1 MLPFRAGT
9 RIPERWITALY
20 WGVPPLVCIIL
31 YWYGLRSWFLGDD
44 FLWLGIQD
52 RIRAGSSFWYEVF
65 QPTQHGTFRPLS
77 ERLFFLVFHW
87 AFGLHALPYRACV
100 FLTFFA
106 DLALLQSVLRRITGS
121 RAVGFWAAV
130 LWVANPAMAT
140 AMTWSSGYMQVL
152 CGLFLLLEFHFLLRH
167 IETGRWRYW
176 VAQTAVFMVGF
187 GVMET
192 NAVYPALALGY
203 TLFFARKYFWRTAPL
218 LGISAVYV
226 ALHMA
231 LVPKQ
236 TSGYYALHLGW
247 QLAAVFR
254 AYWRDAVSPPQAAVA
269 LGLWWRIVPL
279 GVRAMT
285 LALGAFLIWETA
297 RKRLLAAF
305 LFGWFALLLTPV
317 LPLAGHLQYYYLT
330 LPLMGLGALGGFA
343 LWRGWQAGGW
353 RRAVAAALA
362 TEFLLVSAPL
372 AWQLTRE
379 RWRWTMQAREVVT
392 RVAEVHARLPGTVI
406 LLAGVDDGFY
416 HRVIENNPFP
426 LVGVER
432 VYLVP
437 EARARIQAGPA
448 SGPNVDDF
456 ILPAAPTRAELD
468 ERRFVVLAVDR
479 HMEDVTASWARTAL
493 SQPEALPRKID
504 VANDLAGALLGEGW
518 YPAEQTHRWMGKG
531 ASLHLGAP
539 ARAGASLELNGSCGV
554 EQVRQGPL
562 RIAVTANGA
571 RLREATVASCGGENF
586 DLQFELP
593 PGAEA
598 ANRLEIGIEV
608 ERTFRPPGDRRDL
621 GLAFGTIAVR

>member
-1 MLPFRAGT
+1 MLPFRAGA
-9 RIPERWITALY
+9 RIPQRWITALY
-20 WGVPPLVCIIL
+20 WGVPPLLCVVL

-65 QPTQHGTFRPLS
+65 QPAQHGTFRPLS

-87 AFGLHALPYRACV
+87 AFGLHALPYRVCV

-140 AMTWSSGYMQVL
+140 EMTWSSGYMQVL
-152 CGLFLLLEFHFLLRH
+152 CGLFLLAAFHFLLRH

-176 VAQTAVFMVGF
+176 WAQTAVFIVGF

-203 TLFFARKYFWRTAPL
+203 TFLFARKYFRRTLPL

-247 QLAAVFR
+247 QLPAVFW

-297 RKRLLAAF
+297 RKRFLAAF
-305 LFGWFALLLTPV
+305 LFGWFPLLLAPV

-330 LPLMGLGALGGFA
+330 LPLMGLGAFGGYA
-343 LWRGWQAGGW
+343 LWRGWQSGGW
-353 RRAVAAALA
+353 RRAAAAALA
-362 TEFLLVSAPL
+362 AEFLLVSAPL

-379 RWRWTMQAREVVT
+379 RWRWTIEAREVVS
-392 RVAEVHARLPGTVI
+392 RVAEAHARFPGKAI

-416 HRVIENNPFP
+416 HRVIEDNPFP

-437 EARARIQAGPA
+437 ETRARIVPGPA
-448 SGPNVDDF
+448 NGPNLDDF
-456 ILPAAPTRAELD
+456 ILPAAPAREELD

-479 HMEDVTASWARTAL
+479 HMQDVTESWARTAN
-493 SQPEALPRKID
+493 SAAAGLPRKID
-504 VANDLAGALLGEGW
+504 MANLLAGPLLGEGW
-518 YPAEQTHRWMGKG
+518 YAAERTHRWMRKR
-531 ASLHLGAP
+531 ASLRIGAP
-539 ARAGASLELNGSCGV
+539 AREGATLELNGSCAA

-571 RLREATVASCGGENF
+571 RLREASVAACGGDNF
-586 DLQFELP
+586 DLQFPLP

-598 ANRLEIGIEV
+598 ASRLEIGIEV
-608 ERTFRPPGDRRDL
+608 ERTFRPPGDQRDL